1 MANLLSRI
9 FGTDKALESAV
20 DGVTKGL
27 DALVYTDEE
36 KAQAA
41 SQDRAEARALLV
53 QWLEATSGQH
63 LARRLIALSITTVWL
78 LQYIFSWL
86 ALTVAVFI
94 EDRAV
99 QDQLNKASQLTTQH
113 ADGMTGAVML
123 ILSFYFAAPHMDK
136 IVGAAMN
143 RFSGGTKNG

>member
-1 MANLLSRI
+1 MSKLGAFMGRV
-9 FGTDKALESAV
+9 FGSDKALEAAV
-20 DGVTKGL
+20 QSVTNGL

-41 SQDRAEARALLV
+41 SGDRSEARAMV
-53 QWLEATSGQH
+53 VSWMQATQGQH
-63 LARRLIALSITTVWL
+63 LARRLIALSITGVWL
-78 LQYIFSWL
+78 FQYFVSWGCVF
-86 ALTVAVFI
+86 AAVFTPT
-94 EDRAV
+94 
-99 QDQLNKASQLTTQH
+99 QTLLLLNEAAQLTASH

-143 RFSGGTKNG
+143 RFAK